1 MRSSTAALFGSLAI
15 ISVCRLV
22 TVPAQSEL
30 PKGALSL
37 INQDKFGSRVA
48 LCAATSGQLIHR
60 GPRTIKPTAVW
71 VGKGIELHKLNA
83 GLGACDPAWSP
94 DGRRVAVTAADGLW
108 IFPADSSAGVLRVE
122 SKPPMGEPTEHTF
135 RAFTNPKW
143 SPDGKLVALL
153 VTNGGSSWVEVFD
166 VPTGRLFYTSP
177 PESYTFSWGSSA
189 RDLKV
194 GSTDVRLPAH
204 P

>member
-1 MRSSTAALFGSLAI
+1 MRSSNALLASI
-15 ISVCRLV
+15 VVISICQLSAVL
-22 TVPAQSEL
+22 AQSDL
-30 PKGALSL
+30 PTGAVSL
-37 INQDKFGSRVA
+37 INQDKSGSRIA
-48 LCAATSGQLIHR
+48 LCAATSGQPIRH
-60 GPRTIKPTAVW
+60 GPRTIEPTAVW
-71 VGKGIELHKLNA
+71 VGKGVELHKLNA

-122 SKPPMGEPTEHTF
+122 SRPPMGEPTEFTF
-135 RAFTNPKW
+135 RAFTHPKW

-153 VTNGGSSWVEVFD
+153 VSNGGTSWVEVFD

-177 PESYTFSWGSSA
+177 PEAYSFSWGNSA

-194 GSTDVRLPAH
+194 GSVDVRLPAH